1 MAEQTQNKR
10 RVLKVYTYRGMEI
23 EPLLKLNNEQ
33 LMEQFPCR
41 QRRRFTRGLK
51 HKYSRL
57 MMKIRNSKK
66 NVPVGEKPPAVKT
79 HLRNAIIVPEMVGSI
94 VGVYSGKVFTNV
106 EIRFEMIGRYLGEF
120 SMTYK
125 LTRHGKLGVGATGG
139 SKKQA

>member
-1 MAEQTQNKR
+1 MAEQVQKQR

-125 LTRHGKLGVGATGG
+125 LTRHGKPGVGATGG
-139 SKKQA
+139 SKNQA